1 MSRAGLLAT
10 VALAGCA
17 GSPGPPCQDAL
28 VPAYVS
34 AASLLRLADHG
45 PLPSLLVV
53 NPASGPGGAPDAG
66 FRRAISAARADGART
81 LGYVPTDWGARPRA
95 AVDAD
100 IERFRAWYGVDGI
113 FLDEAAHGE
122 DRLEHYRA
130 LAADARSAGARVVVL
145 NPGVV
150 PAREYFDVADV
161 VVVFEG
167 AYADYR
173 GWNAPDWL
181 DPARTAHLVYGAPP
195 DKAVAAR
202 EGAYV
207 YVTTGTLPHPWGT
220 VVTPKA
226 CA

>member
-1 MSRAGLLAT
+1 MTRAGVLAT

-17 GSPGPPCQDAL
+17 ASPEPACQDAL

-34 AASLLRLADHG
+34 AASLVRLAEHG

-53 NPASGPGGAPDAG
+53 NPASGPGGAPDAD
-66 FRRAISAARADGART
+66 FRRAISAVQAGGARA
-81 LGYVPTDWGARPRA
+81 LGYVSTDWGARPRA

-100 IERFRAWYGVDGI
+100 IEHFRAWYGVDGI
-113 FLDEAAHGE
+113 FLDEAAHDAG
-122 DRLEHYRA
+122 RLEHYRA
-130 LAADARSAGARVVVL
+130 LAADARSAGAGMVVL

-150 PAREYFDVADV
+150 PARAYFDVADV

-173 GWNAPDWL
+173 GWHAPDWVAS
-181 DPARTAHLVYGAPP
+181 ARTAHLVYGAPP
-195 DKAVAAR
+195 DEAVAAR
-202 EGAYV
+202 NGAYL

-220 VVTPKA
+220 VVTPKG